1 MQPWALPLNAAS
13 EQLVTPEDIT
23 VQAQPTTTR
32 PTAGLVVTIDGPAGA
47 GKSSVAHKLADQLG
61 FDFLDTGAMYRC
73 VTLAVLRRGIETNDE
88 PSVLALAD
96 QLSIEVDGATVHLN
110 GEDVS
115 EAIRTPQVAT
125 AIGRI
130 ADNVAVRRLL
140 SRLQREWTVGR
151 RVVTEG
157 RDQGSEVFHDSPCK
171 IFLVAGS
178 DERARR
184 RHCELAARGIEL
196 ELATVLEQ
204 QNQRDLEDR
213 SRPVGGLRKA
223 ADAIEV
229 STDGKTLDGVV
240 AELRSVVVER
250 LQLQPSDLPINAG
263 EFKNDGRMLDGG
275 ESRLQCSPL
284 HSAKGQSEL
293 S

>member
-1 MQPWALPLNAAS
+1 MWRNAVR
-13 EQLVTPEDIT
+13 EQHVIPEDSF
-23 VQAQPTTTR
+23 VQPQSNTPHSTS
-32 PTAGLVVTIDGPAGA
+32 GLVVTIDGPAGA
-47 GKSSVAHKLADQLG
+47 GKSSVARKLADQLG

-73 VTLAVLRRGIETNDE
+73 VTLAVLRRGLETSDE
-88 PSVLALAD
+88 RSVLALAD
-96 QLSIEVDGATVHLN
+96 QLTIELAGASVHLN

-115 EAIRTPQVAT
+115 DAIRTPEVAE

-178 DERARR
+178 AERARR

-196 ELATVLEQ
+196 EWATVLEQ
-204 QNQRDLEDR
+204 QNKRDLEDR

-223 ADAIEV
+223 EDAIEV
-229 STDGKTLDGVV
+229 CTDEKTLDEVV
-240 AELRSVVVER
+240 AELRVVVVER
-250 LQLQPSDLPINAG
+250 LQLSPEDLPEGSPQTNDSLERGHDIPVLAG
-263 EFKNDGRMLDGG
+263 GK
-275 ESRLQCSPL
+275 SPRPA
-284 HSAKGQSEL
+284 AKGHGEPS
-293 S
+293 

>member
-1 MQPWALPLNAAS
+1 VQP
-13 EQLVTPEDIT
+13 
-23 VQAQPTTTR
+23 QPQSNTTR
-32 PTAGLVVTIDGPAGA
+32 PTSGLVVTIDGPAGA
-47 GKSSVAHKLADQLG
+47 GKSSVARKLADQLG

-73 VTLAVLRRGIETNDE
+73 VTLAVLRRGLETSDE
-88 PSVLALAD
+88 SSVLALAD
-96 QLSIEVDGATVHLN
+96 QLTIELAGATVQLN

-115 EAIRTPQVAT
+115 EAIRTPEVAE

-178 DERARR
+178 AERARR

-204 QNQRDLEDR
+204 QNKRDLEDR
-213 SRPVGGLRKA
+213 SRPIGGLRKA
-223 ADAIEV
+223 EDAIEV
-229 STDGKTLDGVV
+229 STDGKTLDEVV
-240 AELRSVVVER
+240 AELFSVVSQR
-250 LQLQPSDLPINAG
+250 LQLFPDVLPECEERANDSHEREHDAAVLTGRKSSQPTAQGHG
-263 EFKNDGRMLDGG
+263 E
-275 ESRLQCSPL
+275 PL
-284 HSAKGQSEL
+284 
-293 S
+293 